1 MLKTGL
7 AALAVAMMAG
17 TTMAQTPP
25 TPSGKAPWADIL
37 PPPLAW
43 HGASET
49 LIAKPSD
56 PWVTP
61 SELTG
66 LTASPDY
73 AETRAWL
80 EKLDAASPLIRME
93 TFGKSPE
100 GRDLLVLYVS
110 KDGAKFDPKKPV
122 LLVQAG
128 IHPGEID
135 GKDAGMMLLRDIA
148 FERGAFH
155 GKDNPLDKV
164 NLVFVPIFSVDGH
177 ERASPYSRPN
187 QRGPVIQGW
196 RHTAQ
201 NLNLNRDYGKL
212 DAPEM
217 RAMISLIDRVK
228 PDLYMDIHVTDGEDY
243 QYDITYGWAGYL
255 GDFARSKATSAWLD
269 SAYLPATQA
278 GLKAAGHIPG
288 QLVFALDDRDPKK
301 GLGASPA
308 SLRYSNGYGDAAHIA
323 TVLVENH
330 SLKPYRQRVL
340 GTYVLL
346 EESLKI
352 LAKDGAALRA
362 AEQQDRAARP
372 AVVEANFGTGFGG
385 GGDKPLR
392 TVSFL
397 GVQYETYDSP
407 ASGGKEV
414 RWLGKPDPTPWS
426 LPLYAAEPS
435 LRLTPAKAYWI
446 SSAKPEIIERLR
458 IHGVQMETLTA
469 PKTVSLDMIRFTAP
483 KIATHASEGHVEIA
497 AGPVTHETRSVTF
510 PVGSVRISTDQP
522 LGELVTLLL
531 EPESDES
538 FFAWGMFPEVLQR
551 VEYIEGYAI
560 APLAEK
566 MLAADPKLKAE
577 FEAKLAADPKFA
589 ADQDARLGWF
599 YARTPYYDD
608 HYRLYPVGREL

>member
-1 MLKTGL
+1 MWKTGL
-7 AALAVAMMAG
+7 AAVAVAMTAG
-17 TTMAQTPP
+17 MTMAETP
-25 TPSGKAPWADIL
+25 TKAPWESEIL
-37 PPPLAW
+37 PPALAW
-43 HGASET
+43 HGASEK

-56 PWVTP
+56 PWITP

-73 AETRAWL
+73 AQTRAWL

-93 TFGKSPE
+93 SFGKSPE
-100 GRDLLVLYVS
+100 GRDLLVVYVS
-110 KDGAKFDPKKPV
+110 KDGDKLDPQKPV

-135 GKDAGMMLLRDIA
+135 GKDAGMMLLRDM
-148 FERGAFH
+148 AFH
-155 GKDNPLDKV
+155 GKDTLLDKV
-164 NLVFVPIFSVDGH
+164 NLVFVSIFSVDGH

-187 QRGPVIQGW
+187 QRGPTVQGW

-212 DAPEM
+212 DSPEM
-217 RAMISLIDRVK
+217 RAMIGLINRVK

-243 QYDITYGWAGYL
+243 QYDITYGWAGYK

-269 SAYLPATQA
+269 HSFLPATEA

-308 SLRYSNGYGDAAHIA
+308 SLRYSNGYGDAARIA

-346 EESLKI
+346 EETLKV
-352 LAKDGAALRA
+352 LARDGAALRA
-362 AEQQDRAARP
+362 AELQDRATRP
-372 AVVEANFGTGFGG
+372 AVVEANFGTSFGG
-385 GGDKPLR
+385 GGDKPIR
-392 TVSFL
+392 TETFL
-397 GVQYETYDSP
+397 GVLFETYDSP
-407 ASGGKEV
+407 ASGRKEV

-426 LPLYAAEPS
+426 LPLYTSEPS
-435 LRLTPAKAYWI
+435 LKLTPPKAYWI
-446 SSAKPEIIERLR
+446 SSAKPEVIERLR
-458 IHGVQMETLTA
+458 VHGVTMETLAA
-469 PKTVSLDMIRFTAP
+469 PRAVSLDMIRFQAP
-483 KIATHASEGHVEIA
+483 KLAARANEGHVEIA
-497 AGPVTHETRSVTF
+497 AGPVTHETRTVTF
-510 PVGSVRISTDQP
+510 PAGSVRVPVDQP
-522 LGELVTLLL
+522 LGEMVTLLL

-566 MLAADPKLKAE
+566 MLAADPKLKAQ

-589 ADQDARLGWF
+589 ADPDARLAWF

>member
-1 MLKTGL
+1 MLKTCL
-7 AALAVAMMAG
+7 AALAVAMTASM
-17 TTMAQTPP
+17 TMAQTPP
-25 TPSGKAPWADIL
+25 SSSGKAPWDSDIL

-49 LIAKPSD
+49 LVAKPSD
-56 PWVTP
+56 PWITP
-61 SELTG
+61 SERTG

-80 EKLDAASPLIRME
+80 EKLDAASPLVRLE

-100 GRDLLVLYVS
+100 GRDLLVVYAS
-110 KDGAKFDPKKPV
+110 KDGAKFDPAKPV

-135 GKDAGMMLLRDIA
+135 GKDAGLMLLRDIA
-148 FERGAFH
+148 FH
-155 GKDNPLDKV
+155 GKDALLDRV

-187 QRGPVIQGW
+187 QRGPTIQGW

-217 RAMISLIDRVK
+217 RAMIGLINTVR

-269 SAYLPATQA
+269 HTYLPATEA
-278 GLKAAGHIPG
+278 GLKAAGHVPG

-308 SLRYSNGYGDAAHIA
+308 SLRYSNGYGDAARIA

-346 EESLKI
+346 EASLKV
-352 LAKDGAALRA
+352 LARDGAALRA
-362 AEQQDRAARP
+362 AE
-372 AVVEANFGTGFGG
+372 
-385 GGDKPLR
+385 
-392 TVSFL
+392 
-397 GVQYETYDSP
+397 
-407 ASGGKEV
+407 
-414 RWLGKPDPTPWS
+414 
-426 LPLYAAEPS
+426 
-435 LRLTPAKAYWI
+435 
-446 SSAKPEIIERLR
+446 
-458 IHGVQMETLTA
+458 
-469 PKTVSLDMIRFTAP
+469 
-483 KIATHASEGHVEIA
+483 
-497 AGPVTHETRSVTF
+497 
-510 PVGSVRISTDQP
+510 
-522 LGELVTLLL
+522 
-531 EPESDES
+531 
-538 FFAWGMFPEVLQR
+538 
-551 VEYIEGYAI
+551 
-560 APLAEK
+560 
-566 MLAADPKLKAE
+566 
-577 FEAKLAADPKFA
+577 
-589 ADQDARLGWF
+589 
-599 YARTPYYDD
+599 
-608 HYRLYPVGREL
+608 

>member
-7 AALAVAMMAG
+7 AALAVVMMAG
-17 TTMAQTPP
+17 TTMAQTP
-25 TPSGKAPWADIL
+25 KAPWDDIL

-43 HGASET
+43 HGASEA

-56 PWVTP
+56 PWITP
-61 SELTG
+61 SERTG
-66 LTASPDY
+66 LTASPNYED
-73 AETRAWL
+73 TRAWL

-100 GRDLLVLYVS
+100 GRDLLVVYAS
-110 KDGAKFDPKKPV
+110 KDGAQFDPKKPV

-148 FERGAFH
+148 FH
-155 GKDNPLDKV
+155 GKETLLDHV

-177 ERASPYSRPN
+177 EHVSPYSRPN

-217 RAMISLIDRVK
+217 RAMIGLINRVK

-255 GDFARSKATSAWLD
+255 GDFARSRATSAWLD
-269 SAYLPATQA
+269 NSYLPATQA

-288 QLVFALDDRDPKK
+288 QLVFALDDRAPKK

-308 SLRYSNGYGDAAHIA
+308 SLRYSNGYGDAARIA

-346 EESLKI
+346 ERSLKI
-352 LAKDGAALRA
+352 LAEDGAALRA
-362 AEQQDRAARP
+362 AEAQDRAVRP

-385 GGDKPLR
+385 GAGKPLR

-397 GVQYETYDSP
+397 GVRYETYDSP
-407 ASGGKEV
+407 ATGGKEV

-426 LPLYAAEPS
+426 LPLYAAEPQ

-446 SSAKPEIIERLR
+446 SSAKPDVIERLR
-458 IHGVQMETLTA
+458 IHGVTMETLTA
-469 PKTVSLDMIRFTAP
+469 PRAVSVDMIRFASP
-483 KIATHASEGHVEIA
+483 KIAAHASEGHVEID
-497 AGPVTHETRSVTF
+497 AGPVTHETRTVTW
-510 PVGSVRISTDQP
+510 PAGSVRVPTDQP
-522 LGELVTLLL
+522 LGELITLLL
-531 EPESDES
+531 EPQSDES

-551 VEYIEGYAI
+551 VEYIEGYAL

-589 ADQDARLGWF
+589 ADPDARLGWF
-599 YARTPYYDD
+599 YQRTPYYDD
-608 HYRLYPVGREL
+608 HYKLYPVGREP

>member
-1 MLKTGL
+1 MLKTCL
-7 AALAVAMMAG
+7 AALAVAMTASM
-17 TTMAQTPP
+17 TMAQTPP
-25 TPSGKAPWADIL
+25 SSSGKAPWDSEIL
-37 PPPLAW
+37 PPALPW
-43 HGASET
+43 HGASEK
-49 LIAKPSD
+49 LVAKPSD
-56 PWVTP
+56 PWITP
-61 SELTG
+61 SERTG
-66 LTASPDY
+66 LTASPNY
-73 AETRAWL
+73 EETRAWL

-93 TFGKSPE
+93 SFGQSPE

-110 KDGAKFDPKKPV
+110 KDGERFDPDKPV

-135 GKDAGMMLLRDIA
+135 GKDAGMMLLRDM
-148 FERGAFH
+148 AFH
-155 GKDNPLDKV
+155 GKDGLLDKV
-164 NLVFVPIFSVDGH
+164 NLVFVPILSVDGH

-187 QRGPVIQGW
+187 QRGPVVQGW

-217 RAMISLIDRVK
+217 RAMIGLIDRIK

-243 QYDITYGWAGYL
+243 QYDVTYGWAGYQ

-269 SAYLPATQA
+269 KTFLPATEA

-308 SLRYSNGYGDAAHIA
+308 SLRYSNGYGDAARIA

-346 EESLKI
+346 EETLKV
-352 LAKDGAALRA
+352 LARDGTALRA
-362 AEQQDRAARP
+362 AEQQDRAQRP
-372 AVVEANFGTGFGG
+372 KVVKANFGTSFGG
-385 GGDKPLR
+385 AGKPLH

-397 GVQYETYDSP
+397 GVRYETYDSP
-407 ASGGKEV
+407 ASGRKEV
-414 RWLGKPDPTPWS
+414 RWLGQPDPEPWS
-426 LPLYAAEPS
+426 LPLYTSEPA
-435 LRLTPAKAYWI
+435 LDLTPAKAYWI
-446 SSAKPEIIERLR
+446 SSAKPDVIERLR
-458 IHGVQMETLTA
+458 IHGVAMDTLTA
-469 PKTVSLDMIRFTAP
+469 PRTVSVDMIRLTAP
-483 KIATHASEGHVEIA
+483 KLAARANEGHVEIA
-497 AGPVTHETRSVTF
+497 AGPVTHETRAVTF
-510 PVGSVRISTDQP
+510 PAGSVRVPTDQS

-589 ADQDARLGWF
+589 ADPDARLGWF

>member
-7 AALAVAMMAG
+7 AAIAVAMTAG
-17 TTMAQTPP
+17 MTMAETP
-25 TPSGKAPWADIL
+25 KAPWESEIL
-37 PPPLAW
+37 PPALAW
-43 HGASET
+43 HGASEK
-49 LIAKPSD
+49 LVAKPSD

-73 AETRAWL
+73 AQTRAWL

-93 TFGKSPE
+93 SFGVSPE
-100 GRDLLVLYVS
+100 GRDLLVVFAS
-110 KDGAKFDPKKPV
+110 KDGAAFDPRKPV

-135 GKDAGMMLLRDIA
+135 GKDAGMMLLRDM
-148 FERGAFH
+148 AFH
-155 GKDNPLDKV
+155 GKDALLDKV

-177 ERASPYSRPN
+177 ERASPHSRPN
-187 QRGPVIQGW
+187 QRGPTIQGW

-212 DAPEM
+212 DSPEM
-217 RAMISLIDRVK
+217 RAMIGLINRVK
-228 PDLYMDIHVTDGEDY
+228 PDLYMDVHVTDGEDY
-243 QYDITYGWAGYL
+243 QYDITYGWAGYK

-269 SAYLPATQA
+269 HSFLPATEA

-288 QLVFALDDRDPKK
+288 QLVFALDDRNPKK

-308 SLRYSNGYGDAAHIA
+308 SLRYSNGYGDVARIA

-346 EESLKI
+346 EETLKV
-352 LAKDGAALRA
+352 LARDGAALRA
-362 AEQQDRAARP
+362 AETKDRAERP
-372 AVVEANFGTGFGG
+372 AKVAANFAPNA
-385 GGDKPLR
+385 KPIR
-392 TVSFL
+392 NETFL
-397 GVQYETYDSP
+397 GVLFETYDSP
-407 ASGGKEV
+407 ASGRKEV
-414 RWLGKPDPTPWS
+414 RWLGKPDPQPWS
-426 LPLYAAEPS
+426 LPLYTSEPD
-435 LRLTPAKAYWI
+435 LQLVPPKAYWI
-446 SSAKPEIIERLR
+446 SSAKRDVIERLR
-458 IHGVQMETLTA
+458 IHGVTMETLAA
-469 PKTVSLDMIRFTAP
+469 PRAVAVDMIRFSAP
-483 KIATHASEGHVEIA
+483 KLAARANEGHVEIE
-497 AGPVTHETRSVTF
+497 AGPVAHETRTVTW
-510 PVGSVRISTDQP
+510 PAGSVRVPVDQP

-531 EPESDES
+531 EPQSDES
-538 FFAWGMFPEVLQR
+538 FFAWGLFPEILQR

-589 ADQDARLGWF
+589 ADPDARLAWF

>member
-7 AALAVAMMAG
+7 AALAVAMTASM
-17 TTMAQTPP
+17 TMAETP
-25 TPSGKAPWADIL
+25 KAPWDSEIL
-37 PPPLAW
+37 PPTLAW
-43 HGASET
+43 HGTSEK

-56 PWVTP
+56 PWITP
-61 SELTG
+61 SERTG
-66 LTASPDY
+66 LTASPNY
-73 AETRAWL
+73 EETRAWL
-80 EKLDAASPLIRME
+80 AKLDAASPLIRME

-110 KDGAKFDPKKPV
+110 KDGAKFDPNKPV

-135 GKDAGMMLLRDIA
+135 GKDAGMMLLRDM
-148 FERGAFH
+148 AFH
-155 GKDNPLDKV
+155 GKDRLLDGV

-212 DAPEM
+212 DSPEM
-217 RAMISLIDRVK
+217 RAMIGLIGRVK

-269 SAYLPATQA
+269 HTFLPATQA

-301 GLGASPA
+301 GLGSSPA
-308 SLRYSNGYGDAAHIA
+308 SLRYSNGYGDAARIA

-346 EESLKI
+346 EESLKV

-362 AEQQDRAARP
+362 AEQRDRAARP
-372 AVVEANFGTGFGG
+372 TVVEANFGTGFGS

-392 TVSFL
+392 TVNFL
-397 GVQYETYDSP
+397 GVQFETYESP

-435 LRLTPAKAYWI
+435 LRLTPPRAYWI
-446 SSAKPEIIERLR
+446 SSAKPDVIERLR
-458 IHGVQMETLTA
+458 VHGLAMETLTA
-469 PKTVSLDMIRFTAP
+469 PKTVSVDMIRLSAP
-483 KIATHASEGHVEIA
+483 KIAPHPSEGHVEIA
-497 AGPVTHETRSVTF
+497 AGPATHETRTVTW
-510 PVGSVRISTDQP
+510 PAGSVRIPTDQP

-538 FFAWGMFPEVLQR
+538 FFAWGMFPEILQR

-566 MLAADPKLKAE
+566 MLAADPELKAQ

-589 ADQDARLGWF
+589 GDPDARLAWF
-599 YARTPYYDD
+599 YERTPYYDD

>member
-1 MLKTGL
+1 MWKTGL
-7 AALAVAMMAG
+7 AAVAVAMTAG
-17 TTMAQTPP
+17 VTMAETP
-25 TPSGKAPWADIL
+25 KAPWESDIL
-37 PPPLAW
+37 PPALAW

-56 PWVTP
+56 PWITP

-66 LTASPDY
+66 LTASPNY

-80 EKLDAASPLIRME
+80 EKLDTASPLIRME
-93 TFGKSPE
+93 SFGQSPE
-100 GRDLLVLYVS
+100 GRDLLVVFVS
-110 KDGAKFDPKKPV
+110 KDGAAFDPEKPV

-148 FERGAFH
+148 FGRGAFPA
-155 GKDNPLDKV
+155 KDALLDKV

-187 QRGPVIQGW
+187 QRGPVVQGW

-212 DAPEM
+212 DSPEM
-217 RAMISLIDRVK
+217 RAMITLIGKVK

-243 QYDITYGWAGYL
+243 QYDITYGWAGYR

-269 SAYLPATQA
+269 NSFLPATAA

-288 QLVFALDDRDPKK
+288 QLVFALDERDPKK

-346 EESLKI
+346 EEALKL
-352 LAKDGAALRA
+352 LARDGAALRA
-362 AEQQDRAARP
+362 AELADRAARP
-372 AVVEANFGTGFGG
+372 AVVKANFGADFGG
-385 GGDKPLR
+385 GGKPLR
-392 TVSFL
+392 IESFL
-397 GVQYETYDSP
+397 GVQFETYVSP
-407 ASGGKEV
+407 ASGHQEV
-414 RWLGKPDPTPWS
+414 RWLGKPDPVPWS
-426 LPLYAAEPS
+426 LPLYTSEPA
-435 LRLTPAKAYWI
+435 LDLTPAKAYWI

-458 IHGVQMETLTA
+458 IHGVAMETLAA
-469 PKTVSLDMIRFTAP
+469 PRTVSVDMIRFTAP
-483 KIATHASEGHVEIA
+483 KLATRANEGHVELT
-497 AGPVTHETRSVTF
+497 AGPVTHETRTVTF
-510 PVGSVRISTDQP
+510 PTGSVRVSTDQP
-522 LGELVTLLL
+522 LGEMVTLLL

-566 MLAADPKLKAE
+566 MLTADPALRAQ

-589 ADQDARLGWF
+589 ADPDARLGWF

>member
-1 MLKTGL
+1 MLKTCL
-7 AALAVAMMAG
+7 AALAVAMTASM
-17 TTMAQTPP
+17 TMAETP
-25 TPSGKAPWADIL
+25 KAPWDSDIL

-43 HGASET
+43 HGASEA
-49 LIAKPSD
+49 LVAKPSD
-56 PWVTP
+56 PWITP
-61 SELTG
+61 SERTD

-80 EKLDAASPLIRME
+80 ERLDAASPLVRME
-93 TFGKSPE
+93 TFGQSPE
-100 GRDLLVLYVS
+100 GRDLLVVYAS
-110 KDGAKFDPKKPV
+110 KDGARFDPKKPV

-187 QRGPVIQGW
+187 QRGPTVQGW

-217 RAMISLIDRVK
+217 RAMIGLINQVR
-228 PDLYMDIHVTDGEDY
+228 PDLYLDVHVTDGEDY

-255 GDFARSKATSAWLD
+255 GDFARSPATSAWLD
-269 SAYLPATQA
+269 KTYLPATEA
-278 GLKAAGHIPG
+278 GLKAAGHVPG

-308 SLRYSNGYGDAAHIA
+308 SLRYSNGYGDAARIA

-362 AEQQDRAARP
+362 AEDQDRARRP
-372 AVVEANFGTGFGG
+372 AVVEANFGTGFGK

-407 ASGGKEV
+407 ASGRKEI
-414 RWLGKPDPTPWS
+414 RWLGKPDPQPWS

-435 LRLTPAKAYWI
+435 LKLTPPKAYWV
-446 SSAKPEIIERLR
+446 SSAKPDVIARLR
-458 IHGVQMETLTA
+458 VHGVQMETLAA
-469 PKTVSLDMIRFTAP
+469 PKAVSVDMIRFTAP
-483 KIATHASEGHVEIA
+483 KLANHASEGHVEIA
-497 AGPVTHETRSVTF
+497 AGPVTHETRTVAW
-510 PVGSVRISTDQP
+510 PAGSVRIPTDQP
-522 LGELVTLLL
+522 LGELATLLL

-566 MLAADPKLKAE
+566 MLAADPKLKAA
-577 FEAKLAADPKFA
+577 FEARLAADPKFA
-589 ADQDARLGWF
+589 ADPDARLAWF
-599 YARTPYYDD
+599 YQRTPYYDD
-608 HYRLYPVGREL
+608 HYKLYPVGREL

>member
-1 MLKTGL
+1 MWKTGL
-7 AALAVAMMAG
+7 AAIAVAMTASV
-17 TTMAQTPP
+17 TMAETPR
-25 TPSGKAPWADIL
+25 APWASDIL
-37 PPPLAW
+37 PPALAW
-43 HGASET
+43 RGASET

-56 PWVTP
+56 PWITP
-61 SELTG
+61 SERTG

-100 GRDLLVLYVS
+100 GRDLLVVYVS
-110 KDGAKFDPKKPV
+110 KDGARLDPNKPV

-135 GKDAGMMLLRDIA
+135 GKDAGMMLLRDM
-148 FERGAFH
+148 AFH
-155 GKDNPLDKV
+155 GKDALLDKV

-187 QRGPVIQGW
+187 QRGPALQGW

-212 DAPEM
+212 DSPEM
-217 RAMISLIDRVK
+217 RAMIGLINRVK
-228 PDLYMDIHVTDGEDY
+228 PDLYLDIHVTDGEDY
-243 QYDITYGWAGYL
+243 QYDITYGWAGYR
-255 GDFARSKATSAWLD
+255 GDFARSRATSAWLD
-269 SAYLPATQA
+269 SAFLPATTA
-278 GLKAAGHIPG
+278 ALKAAGHIPG
-288 QLVFALDDRDPKK
+288 QLVFALDERDPKK

-308 SLRYSNGYGDAAHIA
+308 SLRFSNGYGDAAHIA

-346 EESLKI
+346 EEALKL
-352 LAKDGAALRA
+352 LATDGAALRA
-362 AEQQDRAARP
+362 AEAADRAARP
-372 AVVEANFGTGFGG
+372 AVIKANFGTDFGG
-385 GGDKPLR
+385 GGETPIR
-392 TVSFL
+392 TEPFL
-397 GVQYETYDSP
+397 GVRFETYVSP
-407 ASGGKEV
+407 ASGVKEV
-414 RWLGKPDPTPWS
+414 RWLGQPDPTPWS
-426 LPLYAAEPS
+426 LPLYTSEPA
-435 LRLTPAKAYWI
+435 LDLTPAKAYWI
-446 SSAKPEIIERLR
+446 SSAKPDIIERLR
-458 IHGVQMETLTA
+458 IHGVAMETLAAPRTVSVDMIRLTA
-469 PKTVSLDMIRFTAP
+469 PKLAARAN
-483 KIATHASEGHVEIA
+483 EGHVEIA
-497 AGPVTHETRSVTF
+497 AGPVTHETRTVTW
-510 PVGSVRISTDQP
+510 PAGSVRVPTDQP
-522 LGELVTLLL
+522 LGAMVTLLL

-538 FFAWGMFPEVLQR
+538 FFAWGMFAEVLQR

-566 MLAADPKLKAE
+566 MLAADPNLKAE
-577 FEAKLAADPKFA
+577 FEAKLAADPTFA
-589 ADQDARLGWF
+589 ADPEARLGWF

>member
-1 MLKTGL
+1 MERT
-7 AALAVAMMAG
+7 ACSTRSTWSSCRSSASTA
-17 TTMAQTPP
+17 T
-25 TPSGKAPWADIL
+25 SAP
-37 PPPLAW
+37 
-43 HGASET
+43 
-49 LIAKPSD
+49 
-56 PWVTP
+56 
-61 SELTG
+61 
-66 LTASPDY
+66 
-73 AETRAWL
+73 
-80 EKLDAASPLIRME
+80 
-93 TFGKSPE
+93 
-100 GRDLLVLYVS
+100 
-110 KDGAKFDPKKPV
+110 
-122 LLVQAG
+122 
-128 IHPGEID
+128 
-135 GKDAGMMLLRDIA
+135 
-148 FERGAFH
+148 
-155 GKDNPLDKV
+155 
-164 NLVFVPIFSVDGH
+164 
-177 ERASPYSRPN
+177 PYSRPN
-187 QRGPVIQGW
+187 QRGPVVQGW

-217 RAMISLIDRVK
+217 RAMIGLIDRIK

-243 QYDITYGWAGYL
+243 QYDVTYGWAGYQ

-269 SAYLPATQA
+269 NTFLPATEA

-308 SLRYSNGYGDAAHIA
+308 SLRYSNGYGDAARIA

-340 GTYVLL
+340 GTYVLI
-346 EESLKI
+346 EETLKVM
-352 LAKDGAALRA
+352 ARDGAALRA
-362 AEQQDRAARP
+362 AEQQDRAQRP
-372 AVVEANFGTGFGG
+372 KVVKANFGTSFGG
-385 GGDKPLR
+385 AGKPLH

-397 GVQYETYDSP
+397 GVRYETYDSP
-407 ASGGKEV
+407 ASGRKEV
-414 RWLGKPDPTPWS
+414 RWLGQPDPEPWS
-426 LPLYAAEPS
+426 LPLYTSEPA
-435 LRLTPAKAYWI
+435 LDLTPAKAYWI
-446 SSAKPEIIERLR
+446 SSAKPDVIERLR
-458 IHGVQMETLTA
+458 IHGVAMETLAA
-469 PKTVSLDMIRFTAP
+469 PRTVSVDMIRFTAP
-483 KIATHASEGHVEIA
+483 KLATRANEGHVEIA
-497 AGPVTHETRSVTF
+497 AGPVTHETRAVTF
-510 PVGSVRISTDQP
+510 PAGSVRIATDQP

-589 ADQDARLGWF
+589 ADPDARLGWF

>member
-17 TTMAQTPP
+17 TTMAETP
-25 TPSGKAPWADIL
+25 KAPWDSDIL
-37 PPPLAW
+37 PPTLAW
-43 HGASET
+43 HGASEK
-49 LIAKPSD
+49 LVAKPSD
-56 PWVTP
+56 PWITP

-66 LTASPDY
+66 LTASPNY
-73 AETRAWL
+73 EETRAWL
-80 EKLDAASPLIRME
+80 EKLAAASPLIRIE

-110 KDGAKFDPKKPV
+110 KDGDKFDPRKPV
-122 LLVQAG
+122 LLAQAG

-135 GKDAGMMLLRDIA
+135 GKDAGMMLLRDM
-148 FERGAFH
+148 AFH
-155 GKDNPLDKV
+155 GKDALLDKV

-217 RAMISLIDRVK
+217 RAMIGLINKVR

-243 QYDITYGWAGYL
+243 QYDVTYGWAGYL

-269 SAYLPATQA
+269 NTYLPATQA
-278 GLKAAGHIPG
+278 GLKAAGHVPG

-301 GLGASPA
+301 GLGSSPA
-308 SLRYSNGYGDAAHIA
+308 SLRYSNGYGDAVGMA

-346 EESLKI
+346 EESLKV
-352 LAKDGAALRA
+352 LARDGAALRA
-362 AEQQDRAARP
+362 AETADRAQRP
-372 AVVEANFGTGFGG
+372 TVVEANFGTGFGKG

-397 GVQYETYDSP
+397 GVRYETYDSP
-407 ASGGKEV
+407 ATGGKEV
-414 RWLGKPDPTPWS
+414 RWLGKPDPKPWS
-426 LPLYAAEPS
+426 LPLFAAEPS
-435 LRLTPAKAYWI
+435 LRLTPPKAYWI
-446 SSAKPEIIERLR
+446 SSAKPDVIERLR
-458 IHGVQMETLTA
+458 VHGVQMETLAA
-469 PKTVSLDMIRFTAP
+469 PKTVSVDMIRFTSP
-483 KIATHASEGHVEIA
+483 KIATRASEGHVEID
-497 AGPVTHETRSVTF
+497 AGPVTHETRSVTW
-510 PVGSVRISTDQP
+510 PVGSVRVSTDQP

-551 VEYIEGYAI
+551 VEYIEGYAL

-589 ADQDARLGWF
+589 ADPDARLGWF

-608 HYRLYPVGREL
+608 HYKLYPIGREL

>member
-7 AALAVAMMAG
+7 AALAVAMTAG
-17 TTMAQTPP
+17 MTMAQTP
-25 TPSGKAPWADIL
+25 SKAPWESEIL
-37 PPPLAW
+37 PPALAW
-43 HGASET
+43 RGASEK
-49 LIAKPSD
+49 LVAKPSD
-56 PWVTP
+56 PWITP
-61 SELTG
+61 SERTG
-66 LTASPDY
+66 LTASPSY

-80 EKLDAASPLIRME
+80 EKLDAASPLVRME
-93 TFGKSPE
+93 SFGTSPE
-100 GRDLLVLYVS
+100 GRDLLVVFGG
-110 KDGAKFDPKKPV
+110 KDGAAFDPAKPV

-148 FERGAFH
+148 FR
-155 GKDNPLDKV
+155 GKDTLLDKV

-187 QRGPVIQGW
+187 QRGPVVQGW

-212 DAPEM
+212 DSPEM
-217 RAMISLIDRVK
+217 RAMIGLINRVK
-228 PDLYMDIHVTDGEDY
+228 PDLYLDIHVTDGEDY
-243 QYDITYGWAGYL
+243 QYDITYGWAGYK

-269 SAYLPATQA
+269 ESYLPATEA

-288 QLVFALDDRDPKK
+288 QLVFGLDDRNPKK

-308 SLRYSNGYGDAAHIA
+308 SLRYSNGYGDAARIA

-346 EESLKI
+346 EETLKV
-352 LAKDGAALRA
+352 LARDGAALRA
-362 AEQQDRAARP
+362 AEQKDRAERP
-372 AVVEANFGTGFGG
+372 AKVAANFAPSA
-385 GGDKPLR
+385 KPIR
-392 TVSFL
+392 TETFL
-397 GVQYETYDSP
+397 GVLFETYDSP
-407 ASGGKEV
+407 ASGRKEV
-414 RWLGKPDPTPWS
+414 RWLGKPDPQPWS
-426 LPLYAAEPS
+426 LPLYTSEPD
-435 LRLTPAKAYWI
+435 LQLTPPRAYWI
-446 SSAKPEIIERLR
+446 SSAKRDVIERLR
-458 IHGVQMETLTA
+458 VHGVQMETLAA
-469 PKTVSLDMIRFTAP
+469 PRAVAVDMIRFTAP
-483 KIATHASEGHVEIA
+483 KLAARANEGHVEIE
-497 AGPVTHETRSVTF
+497 AGPVTHETRTVTW
-510 PVGSVRISTDQP
+510 PAGSVRVPVDQP

-538 FFAWGMFPEVLQR
+538 FFAWGMFPEILQR

-589 ADQDARLGWF
+589 ADPDARLGWF

>member
-7 AALAVAMMAG
+7 AAVAVAMTASM
-17 TTMAQTPP
+17 TMAETP
-25 TPSGKAPWADIL
+25 TKAPWESEIL
-37 PPPLAW
+37 PPALAW
-43 HGASET
+43 HGASEK
-49 LIAKPSD
+49 LVAKLSD
-56 PWVTP
+56 PWITP

-66 LTASPDY
+66 LTASPNY

-93 TFGKSPE
+93 SFGKSPE
-100 GRDLLVLYVS
+100 GRDLLVVFAG
-110 KDGAKFDPKKPV
+110 KDGAAFDPRKPV
-122 LLVQAG
+122 LLAQAG

-148 FERGAFH
+148 FH
-155 GKDNPLDKV
+155 GKDALLDKV

-187 QRGPVIQGW
+187 QRGPAIQGW

-212 DAPEM
+212 DSPEM
-217 RAMISLIDRVK
+217 RAMIGLIGRVK

-243 QYDITYGWAGYL
+243 QYDITYGWAGYK

-269 SAYLPATQA
+269 HSFLPATEA

-288 QLVFALDDRDPKK
+288 QLVFALDDRAPKK

-308 SLRYSNGYGDAAHIA
+308 SLRYSNGYGDAARIA

-346 EESLKI
+346 EEALKV
-352 LAKDGAALRA
+352 LARDGAALRA
-362 AEQQDRAARP
+362 AELQDRAARP
-372 AVVEANFGTGFGG
+372 AVVEANFGTSFGG
-385 GGDKPLR
+385 GGDKPIR
-392 TVSFL
+392 TETFL
-397 GVQYETYDSP
+397 GVLFETYDSP
-407 ASGGKEV
+407 ASGRKEV

-426 LPLYAAEPS
+426 LPLYTSEPS
-435 LRLTPAKAYWI
+435 LKLTPPKAYWI

-458 IHGVQMETLTA
+458 VHGVTMETLAA
-469 PKTVSLDMIRFTAP
+469 PRAVSLDMIRFQSP
-483 KIATHASEGHVEIA
+483 KVAARANEGHVEIA
-497 AGPVTHETRSVTF
+497 AGPVTHETRKVTF
-510 PVGSVRISTDQP
+510 PAGSVRVPVDQP

-566 MLAADPKLKAE
+566 MLAADPKLKTE

-589 ADQDARLGWF
+589 AAPDARLAWF

>member
-1 MLKTGL
+1 
-7 AALAVAMMAG
+7 
-17 TTMAQTPP
+17 
-25 TPSGKAPWADIL
+25 
-37 PPPLAW
+37 
-43 HGASET
+43 
-49 LIAKPSD
+49 
-56 PWVTP
+56 
-61 SELTG
+61 
-66 LTASPDY
+66 
-73 AETRAWL
+73 
-80 EKLDAASPLIRME
+80 
-93 TFGKSPE
+93 
-100 GRDLLVLYVS
+100 
-110 KDGAKFDPKKPV
+110 V

-135 GKDAGMMLLRDIA
+135 GKDAGMMLLRDIV
-148 FERGAFH
+148 FH
-155 GKDNPLDKV
+155 GKDALLDKV

-187 QRGPVIQGW
+187 QRGPVVQGW

-212 DAPEM
+212 DSPEM
-217 RAMISLIDRVK
+217 RAMIGLINRVK
-228 PDLYMDIHVTDGEDY
+228 PDLYLDIHVTDGEDY
-243 QYDITYGWAGYL
+243 QYDITYGWAGYK

-269 SAYLPATQA
+269 ASFLPATEA

-288 QLVFALDDRDPKK
+288 QLVFGLDDRNPKK

-308 SLRYSNGYGDAAHIA
+308 SLRYSNGYGDAARIA

-346 EESLKI
+346 EETLKV

-362 AEQQDRAARP
+362 AEQKDRAERP
-372 AVVEANFGTGFGG
+372 AKIAANFA
-385 GGDKPLR
+385 PSAEPIR
-392 TVSFL
+392 TETFL
-397 GVQYETYDSP
+397 GVLFETYDSP
-407 ASGGKEV
+407 ASGRKEV
-414 RWLGKPDPTPWS
+414 RWLGKPDPQPWS
-426 LPLYAAEPS
+426 LPLYTSEPD
-435 LRLTPAKAYWI
+435 LQLTPPKAYWI
-446 SSAKPEIIERLR
+446 SSAKRDVIERLR
-458 IHGVQMETLTA
+458 VHGVQMETLAA
-469 PKTVSLDMIRFTAP
+469 PRAVAVDMIRFEAP
-483 KIATHASEGHVEIA
+483 KLAARANEGHVEIE
-497 AGPVTHETRSVTF
+497 AGPVAHETRTVTW
-510 PVGSVRISTDQP
+510 PAGSVRVPVDQP

-538 FFAWGMFPEVLQR
+538 FFAWGLFPEILQR

-589 ADQDARLGWF
+589 ADPDARLAWF

>member
-1 MLKTGL
+1 
-7 AALAVAMMAG
+7 
-17 TTMAQTPP
+17 
-25 TPSGKAPWADIL
+25 
-37 PPPLAW
+37 
-43 HGASET
+43 
-49 LIAKPSD
+49 
-56 PWVTP
+56 
-61 SELTG
+61 
-66 LTASPDY
+66 
-73 AETRAWL
+73 
-80 EKLDAASPLIRME
+80 
-93 TFGKSPE
+93 
-100 GRDLLVLYVS
+100 
-110 KDGAKFDPKKPV
+110 
-122 LLVQAG
+122 
-128 IHPGEID
+128 
-135 GKDAGMMLLRDIA
+135 MMLLRDM
-148 FERGAFH
+148 AFH
-155 GKDNPLDKV
+155 GKDKLLDGV

-187 QRGPVIQGW
+187 QRGPAIQGW

-217 RAMISLIDRVK
+217 RAMIGLIDRVK

-243 QYDITYGWAGYL
+243 QYDITYGWAGYQ

-269 SAYLPATQA
+269 KTFLPATEA

-308 SLRYSNGYGDAAHIA
+308 SLRYSNGYGDAARIA

-346 EESLKI
+346 EETLKI

-372 AVVEANFGTGFGG
+372 AVIKANFGTDFGG
-385 GGDKPLR
+385 GGKPLH

-426 LPLYAAEPS
+426 LPLYTSEPA
-435 LRLTPAKAYWI
+435 LDLTPAKAYWI
-446 SSAKPEIIERLR
+446 SSAKPDVIERLR
-458 IHGVQMETLTA
+458 IHGVAMETLTA
-469 PKTVSLDMIRFTAP
+469 PRTVSVDMIRFTAP
-483 KIATHASEGHVEIA
+483 KIADPRQRGPCRDRRRPGHPRDPLGDLPGRLGAHLDRPAAGRDGDPAAGAAERRELLRLGHVPRGA
-497 AGPVTHETRSVTF
+497 AARGIYRGLRHR
-510 PVGSVRISTDQP
+510 
-522 LGELVTLLL
+522 
-531 EPESDES
+531 
-538 FFAWGMFPEVLQR
+538 
-551 VEYIEGYAI
+551 
-560 APLAEK
+560 PLAEK

-589 ADQDARLGWF
+589 ADPDARLGWF

-608 HYRLYPVGREL
+608 HYKLYPVGREL

>member
-1 MLKTGL
+1 MLKTCL
-7 AALAVAMMAG
+7 AAIAVAMTAG
-17 TTMAQTPP
+17 ITMAETP
-25 TPSGKAPWADIL
+25 KAPWESEIL
-37 PPPLAW
+37 PPTLAW
-43 HGASET
+43 HGASEK

-66 LTASPDY
+66 LTASPNYDD
-73 AETRAWL
+73 TRAWL
-80 EKLDAASPLIRME
+80 QKLDAASPLIRME
-93 TFGKSPE
+93 TFGQSPE

-110 KDGAKFDPKKPV
+110 KDGDRFDPKKPV

-135 GKDAGMMLLRDIA
+135 GKDAGMMLLRDM
-148 FERGAFH
+148 AFH
-155 GKDNPLDKV
+155 GKDALLDKV

-187 QRGPVIQGW
+187 QRGPTIQGW

-212 DAPEM
+212 DSPEM
-217 RAMISLIDRVK
+217 RAMITLIGKVK

-243 QYDITYGWAGYL
+243 QYDVTYGWAGYQ

-269 SAYLPATQA
+269 NAYLPATAA

-288 QLVFALDDRDPKK
+288 QLVFALDERDPKK

-346 EESLKI
+346 EESLKL
-352 LAKDGAALRA
+352 LARDGAALRA
-362 AEQQDRAARP
+362 AEAQDRAARP
-372 AVVEANFGTGFGG
+372 AVIKANFGADFGG
-385 GGDKPLR
+385 AGKPLH

-397 GVQYETYDSP
+397 GVQYETYVSP
-407 ASGGKEV
+407 ASGHQEV

-426 LPLYAAEPS
+426 LPLYTSEPA
-435 LRLTPAKAYWI
+435 LDLTPAKAYWI
-446 SSAKPEIIERLR
+446 SSAKPDIIARLR
-458 IHGVQMETLTA
+458 IHGVVMETLTA
-469 PKTVSLDMIRFTAP
+469 PRTVSVDMIRFTAP
-483 KIATHASEGHVEIA
+483 KIAARANEGHVEIA
-497 AGPVTHETRSVTF
+497 AGPVVHETRSVTW
-510 PVGSVRISTDQP
+510 PAGSVRISTDQP
-522 LGELVTLLL
+522 LGEMVTLLL
-531 EPESDES
+531 EPQSDES
-538 FFAWGMFPEVLQR
+538 FFAWGMFSEVLQR

-560 APLAEK
+560 APLAET

-589 ADQDARLGWF
+589 ADPDARLSWF

>member
-1 MLKTGL
+1 MLKTWL
-7 AALAVAMMAG
+7 AALAVAMTASM
-17 TTMAQTPP
+17 TMAETP
-25 TPSGKAPWADIL
+25 TKAPWDSEIL
-37 PPPLAW
+37 PPAPPW
-43 HGASET
+43 HGASEK
-49 LIAKPSD
+49 LVAKPSD
-56 PWVTP
+56 PWITP

-73 AETRAWL
+73 AETHAWL

-93 TFGKSPE
+93 SFGKSPE
-100 GRDLLVLYVS
+100 GRDLLVVYVS
-110 KDGAKFDPKKPV
+110 KDGAKFDPAKPV
-122 LLVQAG
+122 LLAQAG

-148 FERGAFH
+148 FH
-155 GKDNPLDKV
+155 GKDALLDKV
-164 NLVFVPIFSVDGH
+164 NLVFVPILSVDGH

-187 QRGPVIQGW
+187 QRGPAVQGW

-217 RAMISLIDRVK
+217 RAMIALIDRVK

-243 QYDITYGWAGYL
+243 QYDITYGWAGYQ

-269 SAYLPATQA
+269 HTFLPATEA

-308 SLRYSNGYGDAAHIA
+308 SLRYSNGYGDAARIA

-346 EESLKI
+346 EESLKV
-352 LAKDGAALRA
+352 LARDGAALRA
-362 AEQQDRAARP
+362 AEDADRARRP
-372 AVVEANFGTGFGG
+372 AVVEANFGTSFGG

-407 ASGGKEV
+407 ASGRREI
-414 RWLGKPDPTPWS
+414 RWLGKPDPQPWS

-435 LRLTPAKAYWI
+435 LKLTPPKAYWI
-446 SSAKPEIIERLR
+446 SSAKPDVIERLR
-458 IHGVQMETLTA
+458 LHGVAMETLAA
-469 PKTVSLDMIRFTAP
+469 PRAVSVDMIRFTAP
-483 KIATHASEGHVEIA
+483 KLAPRASEGHVEIA
-497 AGPVTHETRSVTF
+497 AGPVVHETRAVTF
-510 PVGSVRISTDQP
+510 PAGSVRVPTDQP
-522 LGELVTLLL
+522 LGEMVTLLL

-566 MLAADPKLKAE
+566 MLAADPQLKAQ
-577 FEAKLAADPKFA
+577 FEARLAADPKFA
-589 ADQDARLGWF
+589 ADPDARLGWF

-608 HYRLYPVGREL
+608 RYRLYPVGREL

>member
-1 MLKTGL
+1 MLKTCL
-7 AALAVAMMAG
+7 AALAVAMTASM
-17 TTMAQTPP
+17 TMAETP
-25 TPSGKAPWADIL
+25 KAPWDSEIL
-37 PPPLAW
+37 PPTLAW
-43 HGASET
+43 RGASEK

-56 PWVTP
+56 PWITP

-80 EKLDAASPLIRME
+80 EKLAAASPLIRME

-110 KDGAKFDPKKPV
+110 KDGDKFDPSKPV
-122 LLVQAG
+122 LLAQAG

-135 GKDAGMMLLRDIA
+135 GKDAGMMLLRDM
-148 FERGAFH
+148 AFH
-155 GKDNPLDKV
+155 GKDRLLDGV

-187 QRGPVIQGW
+187 QRGPAIQGW

-217 RAMISLIDRVK
+217 RAMIALIDRIK

-243 QYDITYGWAGYL
+243 QYDITYGWAGYR
-255 GDFARSKATSAWLD
+255 GDFARSPATSAWLD
-269 SAYLPATQA
+269 KTFLTATEA

-308 SLRYSNGYGDAAHIA
+308 SLRYSNGYGDAARIA

-346 EESLKI
+346 EETLKV

-372 AVVEANFGTGFGG
+372 TVVEANFGTSFGG
-385 GGDKPLR
+385 GGEKPIR

-397 GVQYETYDSP
+397 GVRYETYDSP

-435 LRLTPAKAYWI
+435 LQLTPPKAYWI
-446 SSAKPEIIERLR
+446 SSAKADVIERLR
-458 IHGVQMETLTA
+458 IHGVVMETLAA
-469 PKTVSLDMIRFTAP
+469 PKAVAVDMIRFTAP
-483 KIATHASEGHVEIA
+483 KLAARASEGHVEIA
-497 AGPVTHETRSVTF
+497 AGPVTHETRTVTF
-510 PVGSVRISTDQP
+510 PAGSVRISTDQP
-522 LGELVTLLL
+522 LGEMVTLLL

-589 ADQDARLGWF
+589 ADPDARLGWF

>member
-1 MLKTGL
+1 MLKTCL
-7 AALAVAMMAG
+7 AAMAVAMTAG
-17 TTMAQTPP
+17 ITMAETP
-25 TPSGKAPWADIL
+25 KAPWESEIL
-37 PPPLAW
+37 PPTLAW
-43 HGASET
+43 HGASEK

-56 PWVTP
+56 PWITP

-66 LTASPDY
+66 LTASPNYED
-73 AETRAWL
+73 TRAWL
-80 EKLDAASPLIRME
+80 QKLDAASPLIRME

-100 GRDLLVLYVS
+100 GRDLLVVYVS
-110 KDGAKFDPKKPV
+110 KDGDRFDPSKPV

-148 FERGAFH
+148 FH
-155 GKDNPLDKV
+155 GKDKLLDKV
-164 NLVFVPIFSVDGH
+164 NLIFVPIFSVDGH

-187 QRGPVIQGW
+187 QRGPVVQGW

-212 DAPEM
+212 DSPEM
-217 RAMISLIDRVK
+217 RAMITLIGKVK

-243 QYDITYGWAGYL
+243 QYDVTYGWAGYQ

-269 SAYLPATQA
+269 NSYLPATAA

-288 QLVFALDDRDPKK
+288 QLVFALDERDPKK

-308 SLRYSNGYGDAAHIA
+308 SLRYSNGYGDAARIA

-346 EESLKI
+346 EETLKL
-352 LAKDGAALRA
+352 LARDGAALRA
-362 AEQQDRAARP
+362 AEAQDRAARP
-372 AVVEANFGTGFGG
+372 AVIKANFGADFGG
-385 GGDKPLR
+385 AGKPLH

-426 LPLYAAEPS
+426 LPLYTSEPA
-435 LRLTPAKAYWI
+435 LDLTPAKAYWI
-446 SSAKPEIIERLR
+446 SSAKPDVIARLR

-469 PKTVSLDMIRFTAP
+469 PRTVSVDMIRFTAP
-483 KIATHASEGHVEIA
+483 KLATRANEGHVEIA
-497 AGPVTHETRSVTF
+497 AGPVTHETRSVTW
-510 PVGSVRISTDQP
+510 PAGSVRISTDQP

-538 FFAWGMFPEVLQR
+538 FFAWGMFSEVLQR

-566 MLAADPKLKAE
+566 MLTADPNLKAE

-589 ADQDARLGWF
+589 ADPDARLGWF

-608 HYRLYPVGREL
+608 HYKLYPVGREL